1 MTFTNYTYT
10 YTSQDEID
18 RLISS
23 SGASGWLD
31 DLSVGDVSTYYNE
44 IVQDATGTVNQYLE
58 KLYNPVDMQNSPW
71 VRRRATYIAA
81 YHLTKRRGDP
91 GLYGEDYDRVLDELQ
106 MASEGLIQI
115 PGLAYSSGMLAVMQ
129 NVLVDQRFMRNK
141 NRVVSEIS
149 TDVTGTQQLSYGMPW
164 VWL

>member
-1 MTFTNYTYT
+1 MTFIDYTYT
-10 YTSQDEID
+10 YTSQDEVD

-31 DLSVGDVSTYYNE
+31 DLSNVDVATYYNE

-58 KLYNPVDMQNSPW
+58 KLYNPIDMQNSPW

-106 MASEGLIQI
+106 MASEGIIQI

-129 NVLVDQRFMRNK
+129 NVLVDQRFARNK

-149 TDVTGTQQLSYGMPW
+149 TDVTGSQNLSYGMPW